1 MASNSSADTDIDTTD
16 KASADVDTSPQS
28 STEQARE
35 TESAQNHGLTIG
47 TICVLAGGL
56 IMMWIV
62 SNMPFPQPAFDSIQW
77 YALFAFV
84 IIYWAIA
91 IRWIH
96 TQNFK
101 PVTK

>member
-1 MASNSSADTDIDTTD
+1 MDTTD
-16 KASADVDTSPQS
+16 NASADVDTSPQS
-28 STEQARE
+28 STEQARDIGS
-35 TESAQNHGLTIG
+35 TQKHGLTIG

-77 YALFAFV
+77 YALLAFV
-84 IIYWAIA
+84 ITYWAIA

-101 PVTK
+101 TTTK